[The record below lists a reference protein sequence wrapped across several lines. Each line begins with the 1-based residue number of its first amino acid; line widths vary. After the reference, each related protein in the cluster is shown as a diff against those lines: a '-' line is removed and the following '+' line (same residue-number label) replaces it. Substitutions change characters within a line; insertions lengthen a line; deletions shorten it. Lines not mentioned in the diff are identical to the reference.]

1 MGWWRPLAVGGAVLS
16 FVLMVGFLGATKL
29 LPMILDLVVT
39 LVTITD
45 RLLLPT
51 SG

>member
-1 MGWWRPLAVGGAVLS
+1 VGGAVLS

-29 LPMILDLVVT
+29 LPMCLDLVVA
-39 LVTITD
+39 LVAITD
-45 RLLLPT
+45 RVPIPA